1 MSFWVCA
8 YEGPKRMLGHLY
20 LELQMLVNHTVLALD
35 ESSEHSILWA
45 LSTAPS
51 QVKKVSYLDIHL
63 DCFSPLGRFLIILGR
78 EVN

>member
-1 MSFWVCA
+1 MPFWVCA
-8 YEGPKRMLGHLY
+8 CGGPKRMLDHLD

-45 LSTAPS
+45 LSTASS
-51 QVKKVSYLDIHL
+51 QVIKVSYLDIHF
-63 DCFSPLGRFLIILGR
+63 DSFSPLGRFLIILGR